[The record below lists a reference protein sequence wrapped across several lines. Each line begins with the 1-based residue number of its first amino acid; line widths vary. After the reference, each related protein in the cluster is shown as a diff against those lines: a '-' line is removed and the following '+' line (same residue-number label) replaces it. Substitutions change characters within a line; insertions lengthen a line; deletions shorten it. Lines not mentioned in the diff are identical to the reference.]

1 MNDRKDPQ
9 NFIKIISCFEVGIS
23 IEIFLRGENFPFDNV
38 APEKKIGFELGSKS
52 I

>member
-23 IEIFLRGENFPFDNV
+23 IEIFLRGENFRLTIIMLHQKR
-38 APEKKIGFELGSKS
+38 KKGFEL
-52 I
+52 